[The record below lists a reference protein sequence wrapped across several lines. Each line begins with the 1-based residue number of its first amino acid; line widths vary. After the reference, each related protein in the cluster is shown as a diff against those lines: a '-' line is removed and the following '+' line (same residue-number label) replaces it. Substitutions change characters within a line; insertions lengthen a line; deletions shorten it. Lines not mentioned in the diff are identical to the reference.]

1 MPRQR
6 SKTTSASRET
16 AQKSVSEI
24 DRENG
29 QYESGNESVDMQE
42 IGSDEEELDRL
53 VFGNE
58 AEFKAHLGHGID
70 RDEAGGSDGSEA
82 EAGEGDEE
90 EGLQNVND
98 ADVGSPLPLTKSPIN
113 FSQALFS
120 GFRAFSGGPEC
131 FNTTAGCRGRRGR
144 RCAGMGRQ

>member
-6 SKTTSASRET
+6 SKKTSASRET
-16 AQKSVSEI
+16 AQKSVSDI
-24 DRENG
+24 DQENG

-70 RDEAGGSDGSEA
+70 IDEAGGSDGSDAEEA
-82 EAGEGDEE
+82 EDEEGEGLE
-90 EGLQNVND
+90 NVND
-98 ADVGSPLPLTKSPIN
+98 ADVGSPLPLAKSPIN
-113 FSQALFS
+113 FS
-120 GFRAFSGGPEC
+120 
-131 FNTTAGCRGRRGR
+131 
-144 RCAGMGRQ
+144 